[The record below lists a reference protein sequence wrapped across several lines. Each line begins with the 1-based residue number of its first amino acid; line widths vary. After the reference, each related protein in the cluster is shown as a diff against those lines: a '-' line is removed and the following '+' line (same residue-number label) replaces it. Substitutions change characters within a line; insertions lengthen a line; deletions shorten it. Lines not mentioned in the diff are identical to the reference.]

1 MLHISKLVSGLM
13 LVELVIS
20 LLIRQLLIENKLAKF
35 LVMILILRSPSCDT
49 SKMLLPRLLVSKHFV
64 PANV

>member
-20 LLIRQLLIENKLAKF
+20 LLIRQLLIEKKLAKN
-35 LVMILILRSPSCDT
+35 SSDDT
-49 SKMLLPRLLVSKHFV
+49 DSKKP
-64 PANV
+64 

>member
-20 LLIRQLLIENKLAKF
+20 LLIRQLLIENKLAK
-35 LVMILILRSPSCDT
+35 ISSDDT
-49 SKMLLPRLLVSKHFV
+49 DSKKP
-64 PANV
+64 